1 MDGFSL
7 TLESIRR
14 TYSSCVEYNWMKNLL
29 LFRNNVVSLSGVP
42 AMAFA
47 IEAIHVICSNQVKCT
62 NSLNTE
68 MTILSWILCC
78 FFDFFW
84 GNSTRIL
91 CTFMGKL
98 SLAIFQPNESIRNC
112 IEQFAKKFSFT
123 QCYKKYLH
131 QGLSNVGIVYKL
143 YGLNCFARLFSGV
156 SLKIFKQSQV
166 RGGWFFLFVAR
177 SL

>member
-1 MDGFSL
+1 
-7 TLESIRR
+7 
-14 TYSSCVEYNWMKNLL
+14 MKNLL

-68 MTILSWILCC
+68 MTILSWILCSL
-78 FFDFFW
+78 FDFFRETQH
-84 GNSTRIL
+84 GF
-91 CTFMGKL
+91 CVL
-98 SLAIFQPNESIRNC
+98 SWANCRFQPNESIRNC

-156 SLKIFKQSQV
+156 SLKKFKQSQV